1 MIGDHPE
8 TEAFR
13 EHFGWTDSVIHVP
26 FDTPDVANILAEL
39 DSESQ
44 RIAEARKNNIVQSL
58 LRHDWA
64 YRWSTILNLAGLKP
78 SAALTERLEYLTK
91 LAKEI
96 KSDSAVPNQS
106 QGRDNEHNTLLK
118 TGT

>member
-1 MIGDHPE
+1 MV
-8 TEAFR
+8 FR

-39 DSESQ
+39 DSEPE
-44 RIAEARKNNIVQSL
+44 RIAEARKNNVVQSL

-64 YRWSTILNLAGLKP
+64 YRWSSILKIAGLK
-78 SAALTERLEYLTK
+78 SRAALTDRLEYLTK
-91 LAKEI
+91 LAEEI
-96 KSDSAVPNQS
+96 KSDSVVPNLS
-106 QGRDNEHNTLLK
+106 QDSDNEQNTFLT